1 MLKTPSKPIL
11 VYEAQDY
18 SYFKLS
24 ATRNELS
31 AFICYAEIYNGCVK
45 KVYPPQNVTSVNL

>member
-18 SYFKLS
+18 SYFKSS

-31 AFICYAEIYNGCVK
+31 AFICYA
-45 KVYPPQNVTSVNL
+45 

>member
-31 AFICYAEIYNGCVK
+31 AFICYA
-45 KVYPPQNVTSVNL
+45 